1 MPNPPALWFFLT
13 TVLAIWGLLCLHTNF
28 KTICSSSEENATGIL
43 IGIALNLQIAL
54 GNMVIL
60 KILIHLIQQHSTSS
74 HLFVSFSISFTN
86 ILVFSEYRPFVSLGR
101 FIPSYFFYAMVNGM
115 APLISLSNNA
125 LLVSRSAT
133 DFCVLILY
141 PEILLN
147 SLMSSNGFLVPFL
160 RVFTYSMSSAVSFTS
175 SFPV

>member
-1 MPNPPALWFFLT
+1 MGSIAILRMLILPIQEHGT
-13 TVLAIWGLLCLHTNF
+13 TF
-28 KTICSSSEENATGIL
+28 
-43 IGIALNLQIAL
+43 
-54 GNMVIL
+54 
-60 KILIHLIQQHSTSS
+60 
-74 HLFVSFSISFTN
+74 HLFLSFSVSFTN